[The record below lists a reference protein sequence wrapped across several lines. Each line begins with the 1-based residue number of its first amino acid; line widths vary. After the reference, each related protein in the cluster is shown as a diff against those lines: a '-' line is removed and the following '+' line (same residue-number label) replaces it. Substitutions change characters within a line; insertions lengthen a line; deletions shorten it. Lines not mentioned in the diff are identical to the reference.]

1 MTKINVIKIL
11 TSTVNHLICLIL
23 LFRVAEKTANAFSGG
38 RYNFTQ
44 TVNSSVLVMPLV
56 IFCVGLTEGRS

>member
-23 LFRVAEKTANAFSGG
+23 LFRVAEKTANAFSGR

-44 TVNSSVLVMPLV
+44 TVNFSVLVMPLV